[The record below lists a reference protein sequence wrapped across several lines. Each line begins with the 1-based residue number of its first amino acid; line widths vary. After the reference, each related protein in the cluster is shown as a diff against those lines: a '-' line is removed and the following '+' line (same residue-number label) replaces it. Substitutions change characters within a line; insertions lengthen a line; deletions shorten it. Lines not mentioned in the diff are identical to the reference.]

1 MMPFPPPEI
10 VAPAPIG
17 TIPPCPN
24 AHLDFTHEIRTY
36 AGAGGERRTY
46 NCTCGMTW
54 NQKRPDKLSPG
65 EDPDVRQSNR
75 AALGGAKRRGR
86 EYKCRT
92 CGEPKKGHVC
102 TVDLDVNK
110 RAKTFSPSGAALPP
124 MSPMRCEQY
133 DEMLKFSSPPTDAEI
148 LAFLRKY
155 DLRPSEATDLYKSM
169 LALGQ
174 AATASVQQGVPPP
187 VPEAVTTPVELT
199 GLLAVVQ
206 SMLKKAIQDDLPP
219 QAPVAPIEPAPVE
232 PAPVEP
238 APVEPAPVEP
248 APVEP
253 APVELP
259 PTELPPIELPPIEL
273 PPIEQAPE
281 MDISLDDFLDKIK
294 EDACAVCGAD
304 MGGDD
309 RMTCNCGETTVHR
322 SCFLLCPACN

>member
-169 LALGQ
+169 QSYQQALQ
-174 AATASVQQGVPPP
+174 ADTIAVAMTQTAGE
-187 VPEAVTTPVELT
+187 PEDTDTAHAMAQAGSARSAEEIE
-199 GLLAVVQ
+199 A
-206 SMLKKAIQDDLPP
+206 AIYEHGEP
-219 QAPVAPIEPAPVE
+219 PAPEVQTSE
-232 PAPVEP
+232 
-238 APVEPAPVEP
+238 
-248 APVEP
+248 
-253 APVELP
+253 ELLLD
-259 PTELPPIELPPIEL
+259 EL
-273 PPIEQAPE
+273 
-281 MDISLDDFLDKIK
+281 ISLS
-294 EDACAVCGAD
+294 ESDACADCGD
-304 MGGDD
+304 GTVGDD
-309 RMTCNCGETTVHR
+309 RMTCNCGMTVVHR
-322 SCFLLCPACN
+322 FCFKLCEHCN